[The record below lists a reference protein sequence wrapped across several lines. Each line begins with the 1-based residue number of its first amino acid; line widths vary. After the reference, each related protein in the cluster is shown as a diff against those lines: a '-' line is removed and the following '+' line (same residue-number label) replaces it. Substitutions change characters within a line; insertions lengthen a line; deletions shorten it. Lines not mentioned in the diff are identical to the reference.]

1 MLKKHVYSFQNALSG
16 LKWIARTQIN
26 FKIHLFF
33 SLLALVF
40 GFLLEISQ
48 TEFLIILTVIGTG
61 LALEAVNTAI
71 EEAIDAI
78 HKDWSD
84 AIKIAKDVSAG
95 AMLIFA
101 ITAFVVA
108 CLIFLPKI
116 LLLFAL

>member
-16 LKWIARTQIN
+16 LRWIARTQIN
-26 FKIHLFF
+26 FRIHLFF

-48 TEFLIILTVIGTG
+48 TEFLIILTVIGMG
-61 LALEAVNTAI
+61 LALESVNTAI

-78 HKDWSD
+78 QKDWSE

-101 ITAFVVA
+101 ITAIIIA
-108 CLIFLPKI
+108 GMIFIPKI
-116 LLLFAL
+116 ILFAT